1 MYLSVLLRPTVKK
14 KYWFA
19 LSFAASLAALD
30 TVRHQLAR
38 HFDDKH
44 MPQIGLKWPND
55 VIMSG
60 GKIAGILLEAEG
72 QTLIVGSGINIAPVQ
87 ALVRQGNNHE
97 VSDHQAVEPAALG
110 RYLAANGGVLP
121 TPHQLARCFMTR
133 LVYWYGK
140 FEQNGFAPIR
150 DEWLGNALF
159 LGKALS
165 VWNGTKKISGVFHDL
180 GMDGALLL
188 LDDSGHTH
196 HITTGDV
203 QLLDN

>member
-1 MYLSVLLRPTVKK
+1 M
-14 KYWFA
+14 
-19 LSFAASLAALD
+19 AALD
-30 TVRHQLAR
+30 TVRHQLAL
-38 HFDDKH
+38 HFDNQH
-44 MPQIGLKWPND
+44 MPQTGLKWPND

-87 ALVRQGNNHE
+87 ASVRRGTNHNVSNHQLVAP
-97 VSDHQAVEPAALG
+97 VAL
-110 RYLAANGGVLP
+110 ADIWPKTAGVLP
-121 TPHQLARCFMTR
+121 TPHQVASCYMKR
-133 LVYWYGK
+133 LFYWYGK
-140 FEQNGFAPIR
+140 FAKLGFAPIR
-150 DEWLGNALF
+150 DAWLGNALF
-159 LGKALS
+159 FGKVLS
-165 VWNGTKKISGVFHDL
+165 VWHGPEKISGVFHDL